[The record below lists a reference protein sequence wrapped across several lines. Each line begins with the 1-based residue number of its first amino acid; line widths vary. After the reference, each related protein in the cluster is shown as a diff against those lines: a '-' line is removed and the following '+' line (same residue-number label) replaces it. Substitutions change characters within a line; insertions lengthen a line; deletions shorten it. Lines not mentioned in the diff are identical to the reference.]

1 MSNKGFTLIEM
12 IFVLS
17 IVSMITMLTMYMTI
31 NSVDKIGLTN
41 GIVDFETKL
50 EYLETKSLLTQKPIL
65 VWFKPNAHKIYY
77 QTERNNI
84 RELSLYKGKV
94 ANDNKFTTMVYDGK
108 GNINQFGTL
117 KMIFSNK
124 RYRVIFRIEKGRYK
138 IVKEQ

>member
-50 EYLETKSLLTQKPIL
+50 EYLEIKSLLTQKPIL

-117 KMIFSNK
+117 KMTFSNK